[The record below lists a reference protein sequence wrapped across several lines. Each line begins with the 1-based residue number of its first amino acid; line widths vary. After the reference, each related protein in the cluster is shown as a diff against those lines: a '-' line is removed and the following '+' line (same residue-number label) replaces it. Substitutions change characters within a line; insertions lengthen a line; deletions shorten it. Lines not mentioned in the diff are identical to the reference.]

1 VLKEERIPRIFA
13 DAKITINKK
22 EEKKMGNFE
31 RKNQPKPTGSSTPSS
46 QPESKTYDR
55 MAVIQAMDKYVNM
68 IGFGDDE
75 TLKIIEIVKDNL
87 EICPDREDLLRLG
100 LNAIYEMQLKNRAQ
114 RIKIMDM
121 IDGSFGAGVMEEYAK
136 MPYTEIW
143 QYTNGEVAERMKE
156 DAEGYL
162 AEVQAELVAN
172 KLNRIC
178 LEYAFGKY
186 TMLNGAEG
194 CTDPNQIAVWS
205 QNSRKLSR
213 PISPGDIFLASY
225 NGVKNAWMYMPKGCV
240 AIQCDMPG

>member
-1 VLKEERIPRIFA
+1 MTIEKIFA
-13 DAKITINKK
+13 DAKMTINKK
-22 EEKKMGNFE
+22 GRKEMANIE
-31 RKNQPKPTGSSTPSS
+31 RKNQQPKPTGISKGGSK
-46 QPESKTYDR
+46 PESKRYDR

-75 TLKIIEIVKDNL
+75 TLKIVGIVRENL
-87 EICPDREDLLRLG
+87 EICPDREDLMRLG
-100 LNAIYEMQLKNRAQ
+100 LSAIYELNLKKRAD
-114 RIKIMDM
+114 RIKVMDM
-121 IDGSFGAGVMEEYAK
+121 IDGSFGAGVMEGYAK
-136 MPYTEIW
+136 TPYTEIW
-143 QYTNGEVAERMKE
+143 QYTNEEVAERMKV

-186 TMLNGAEG
+186 TLATRGDS
-194 CTDPNQIAVWS
+194 CTDPNQVAVWS
-205 QNSRKLSR
+205 QKTCKLSR

-225 NGVKNAWMYMPKGCV
+225 NGVKQAWMYMPKGCV